1 MDWQDLLMWAP
12 VLGALASV
20 TWLVSRVNQLTT
32 ELAEARRRLR
42 QAEQRL
48 GALHKIALS
57 LSTTLDLSRLL
68 ETILEQLGQ
77 LWGYHHGAIL
87 LHDPATDELVVAAS
101 RAYAHAPGQRVAA
114 GQGICGA
121 VFRSSKPLVIDDVT
135 KDKRYIEGVA
145 GAHSELAV
153 PLMWEGHVLGVLNV
167 ESLQVGAYSDTDL
180 DLLTTV
186 AEQAAA
192 AIGNA
197 RLHQETQH
205 LAITDQQTGLFNY
218 RHFQEQLAA
227 AVCEAKQVGAPV
239 ALLMVDLDFFKRCND
254 TYGHPTGDAVLE
266 QLAQVLRESC
276 RADDQVFRYGGE
288 EFTVILPGAV
298 DADALRVAERVRERV
313 AQHTYLTRSGRRL
326 DWPITVSIGV
336 ASYPQD
342 ALSEVDLL
350 IAADRA
356 MYAAKALG
364 RNRVVSAAAGAPAL
378 LA

>member
-1 MDWQDLLMWAP
+1 MDWLLMALL
-12 VLGALASV
+12 LGLLCITTGLAV
-20 TWLVSRVNQLTT
+20 R
-32 ELAEARRRLR
+32 ARRLSRELVAAQAKLK

-48 GALHKIALS
+48 GALHQIALS

-68 ETILEQLGQ
+68 ETILEQLGR

-87 LHDPATDELVVAAS
+87 LHDPDTDELVVAAS
-101 RAYAHAPGQRVAA
+101 RAYCHAPGQRFPADR
-114 GQGICGA
+114 GITGA
-121 VFRSSKPLVIDDVT
+121 VFTGGKALVIDDVT
-135 KDKRYIEGVA
+135 RDHRYIDGVA

-167 ESLQVGAYSDTDL
+167 ESHQVKAYSSTDL

-197 RLHQETQH
+197 RLHQETRH
-205 LAITDQQTGLFNY
+205 LAITDQHTGLYNY

-227 AVCEAKQVGAPV
+227 TVREAQLTGMPA
-239 ALLMVDLDFFKRCND
+239 ALFMVDLDFFKRCND
-254 TYGHPTGDAVLE
+254 TYGHPTGDVVLE
-266 QLAQVLRESC
+266 QLARLLRESC

-288 EFTVILPGAV
+288 EFTIILPGTT
-298 DADALRVAERVRERV
+298 DADALRVAERIRERV
-313 AQHTYLTRSGRRL
+313 AQHSFLTRSGRRL
-326 DWPITVSIGV
+326 DWPVTVSIGV
-336 ASYPQD
+336 ASYPRD
-342 ALSEVDLL
+342 GLSEVDLL

-356 MYAAKALG
+356 MYAAKARG